1 MTRRRMVGPLL
12 VTAAAIFGA
21 CTNPSTSPTTVAA
34 LEFDTL
40 PYPSIVTGDTMRDS
54 LGNVAA
60 LHAVVYNGS
69 GGRIANPSVQYIAL
83 DTGLTIGAGALLTA
97 QARNGPVRLIASS
110 GGVQSKPLTVL
121 ITRRPDS
128 VVVTGKPV
136 DTLYYNYANGLTFDS
151 PKLGVKLVTND
162 TGGGVTTTAGWLV
175 SYQLLFHDQVVPL
188 NDTTTV
194 ASLIH
199 QNTASLS
206 HVDTTAAD
214 GTAARRLRLRLARL
228 TDTSSTARFV
238 VIATVRYKGAA
249 VRGSPVTFVLYPRLK
264 TP

>member
-1 MTRRRMVGPLL
+1 MTRVRLVAPLI
-12 VTAAAIFGA
+12 VAVAAIAGA

-40 PYPSIVTGDTMRDS
+40 PYPSIVSGDTMRDS
-54 LGNVAA
+54 LGHVAP
-60 LHAVVYNGS
+60 LHAVVYNGN
-69 GGRIANPSVQYIAL
+69 GAVIANPSVQYIAL

-97 QARNGPVRLIASS
+97 QARSGPVRLIASA
-110 GGVQSKPLTVL
+110 GGIQSKPLTVK
-121 ITRRPDS
+121 ITRRPDT
-128 VVVTGKPV
+128 VIVTGKPV
-136 DTLYYNYANGLTFDS
+136 DTLFYDYKGALAFDS

-162 TGGGVTTTAGWLV
+162 TGGGVNTTAGWLV
-175 SYQLLFHDQVVPL
+175 SYQLLFDGQVVPL

-199 QNTASLS
+199 QTTASLS

-214 GTAARRLRLRLARL
+214 GTAARRIRLRLARL
-228 TDTSSTARFV
+228 TDTTSAARFV

-249 VRGSPVTFVLYPRLK
+249 VRGSPVTFVLYPRLQ

>member
-1 MTRRRMVGPLL
+1 MRLRLAGL
-12 VTAAAIFGA
+12 VLVAAAAIVGA
-21 CTNPSTSPTTVAA
+21 CTSPSTSPTTVAA

-54 LGNVAA
+54 LGRVAA

-69 GGRIANPSVQYIAL
+69 GGRIANPGVQYIAL

-128 VVVTGKPV
+128 VVVTGKLS
-136 DTLYYNYANGLTFDS
+136 DTLFYDYKGGLTFDS
-151 PKLGVKLVTND
+151 PLLGVTLVTKD

-175 SYQLLFHDQVVPL
+175 SYQLKFHDQVVPP

-199 QNTASLS
+199 QTSASLS
-206 HVDTTAAD
+206 HVDTTASN
-214 GTAARRLRLRLARL
+214 GTAARRVRLRLARL
-228 TDTSSTARFV
+228 TDTTSTAKFV
-238 VIATVRYKGAA
+238 VTATVRYKGAD
-249 VRGSPVTFVLYPRLK
+249 VSGSPVTFVLYPRLK
-264 TP
+264 IP